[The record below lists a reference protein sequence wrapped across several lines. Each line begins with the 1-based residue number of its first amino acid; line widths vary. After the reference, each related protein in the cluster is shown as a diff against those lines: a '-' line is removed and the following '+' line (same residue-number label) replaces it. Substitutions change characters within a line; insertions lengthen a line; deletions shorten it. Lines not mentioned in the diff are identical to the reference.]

1 MPIED
6 VRLSIEPLLTEPIV
20 LAVSKEKQRWM
31 PLEMTAL
38 IDKALEGEGSRK
50 PCVLLEMEAYGFR
63 RMVLDLCAE
72 SGFKPNAAFK
82 TSTSKSRNPLS
93 QTVWGNTGPNM
104 VKRDKDP
111 GVIYLSLQSAP
122 SRTLVFVFL
131 KNRYVSLTAQAFM
144 EFSRE
149 SVKQTFDQEE

>member
-6 VRLSIEPLLTEPIV
+6 ERFSIEPLLTEQIV

-50 PCVLLEMEAYGFR
+50 PCVPLEMAKHVPFILLKEGYGFR

-72 SGFKPNAAFK
+72 SGFKPLAAFI
-82 TSTSKSRNPLS
+82 TSYI
-93 QTVWGNTGPNM
+93 V
-104 VKRDKDP
+104 
-111 GVIYLSLQSAP
+111 
-122 SRTLVFVFL
+122 
-131 KNRYVSLTAQAFM
+131 TAQSLVANGLG
-144 EFSRE
+144 
-149 SVKQTFDQEE
+149 

>member
-6 VRLSIEPLLTEPIV
+6 ERFSIEPLLTEPIV

-93 QTVWGNTGPNM
+93 QMVWGNTG
-104 VKRDKDP
+104 VKYGQKGQRS
-111 GVIYLSLQSAP
+111 GCHLFIVQSAP
-122 SRTLVFVFL
+122 SRTLVFVF
-131 KNRYVSLTAQAFM
+131 
-144 EFSRE
+144 
-149 SVKQTFDQEE
+149 

>member
-1 MPIED
+1 
-6 VRLSIEPLLTEPIV
+6 
-20 LAVSKEKQRWM
+20 M
-31 PLEMTAL
+31 PLEMAKHVPF
-38 IDKALEGEGSRK
+38 I
-50 PCVLLEMEAYGFR
+50 LLKKGYGFR

-82 TSTSKSRNPLS
+82 TSTSKSRNPLP
-93 QTVWGNTGPNM
+93 QTVWGNTGA
-104 VKRDKDP
+104 KYGQKGKDP

-149 SVKQTFDQEE
+149 SVKQTFD